1 MPQIPQRGPFL
12 LLFALQQQLGALLAQ
27 SMAGA
32 PLTPPD
38 FAVCSALRLMQ
49 PTTLTELAG
58 TLGMRP
64 TTLSSTLT
72 RLEQQGHLA
81 RQPNPADGRSRLISL
96 TPGGQQATEG
106 CFPSFSAAIQAFLRH
121 LDGPEADLLAQLEV
135 AARALQAAAADLA
148 ASGAAS
154 RAAG

>member
-1 MPQIPQRGPFL
+1 MPELAQRGPFL
-12 LLFALQQQLGALLAQ
+12 LLFALNQQLGALLSQA
-27 SMAGA
+27 MADA
-32 PLTPPD
+32 PLTPAD

-49 PTTLTELAG
+49 PTTLTELAA

-72 RLEQQGHLA
+72 RLDQQGHLA

-106 CFPSFSAAIQAFLRH
+106 CFPPFRAAIEAFRQN
-121 LDGPEADLLAQLEV
+121 LDGPEEDLLAQLEV
-135 AARALQAAAADLA
+135 AARALESAAAQLA
-148 ASGAAS
+148 ASGRATTAAS
-154 RAAG
+154 